1 MHNPP
6 PQKLEW
12 LVWTGLGLVMGLVLG
27 AFGYARFGPAR
38 VAAPPLPVL
47 SQVTG
52 FSLTN
57 QFGEVVTAATLRGRP
72 WLGEIIFTRC
82 PGPCVR
88 MTRNLAELQ
97 SRLPRGTDLRFVTL
111 TADPAHDTPAVLRAY
126 AERFG
131 ADSNRWHFLTG
142 PHVRLYELATQQL
155 LLAVAENPDPANAP
169 PDELFIHS
177 TRMVLVDAAGRVR
190 AAYDGE
196 SPAAQDQVLADWRR
210 LAAEPR

>member
-1 MHNPP
+1 MQNPP
-6 PQKLEW
+6 PPKLEW
-12 LVWTGLGLVMGLVLG
+12 LVWTGLGLAMGLVLG
-27 AFGYARFGPAR
+27 AFAYARWGPAR
-38 VAAPPLPVL
+38 VADSPLPVL

-52 FSLTN
+52 FNLTN
-57 QFGEVVTAATLRGRP
+57 QFGEVVTAETLRGRP

-97 SRLPRGTDLRFVTL
+97 SRLPRGADLRFVTL
-111 TADPAHDTPAVLRAY
+111 TADPAYDTPAVLRTY

-131 ADSNRWHFLTG
+131 ADSDRWHFLTG
-142 PHVRLYELATQQL
+142 PQIQLYELATKQL

-177 TRMVLVDAAGRVR
+177 TRMVLVDPAGRVR

-196 SPAAQDQVLADWRR
+196 SPAAQDQVLADLRR

>member
-1 MHNPP
+1 MQNPP

-27 AFGYARFGPAR
+27 AYAYARFGPAR
-38 VAAPPLPVL
+38 VAEPPLPVL
-47 SQVTG
+47 SRVTG

-57 QFGEVVTAATLRGRP
+57 QFGEVVTVEALRGRP

-97 SRLPRGTDLRFVTL
+97 NRLPRDADPRFVTL
-111 TADPAHDTPAVLRAY
+111 TADPAYDTPAVLRAY

-142 PHVRLYELATQQL
+142 PQVRLYELATKQL

-196 SPAAQDQVLADWRR
+196 SPAAQDQVLADLRR

>member
-27 AFGYARFGPAR
+27 AFAYARLGPAR
-38 VAAPPLPVL
+38 VAEPPLPVL

-57 QFGEVVTAATLRGRP
+57 QFEEVVTAEALRGRP

-97 SRLPRGTDLRFVTL
+97 NRLPRDADLRFVTL
-111 TADPAHDTPAVLRAY
+111 TADPAYDTPAVLRAY

-142 PHVRLYELATQQL
+142 PQVRLYELATKQL

-196 SPAAQDQVLADWRR
+196 SPAAQDQVLEDLRR

>member
-1 MHNPP
+1 MQNPP

-12 LVWTGLGLVMGLVLG
+12 LVWTGLGLAMGLVLG
-27 AFGYARFGPAR
+27 AFAYARWGPAR
-38 VAAPPLPVL
+38 VADSPLPVL

-52 FSLTN
+52 FNLTN
-57 QFGEVVTAATLRGRP
+57 QFGEVVTAETLRGRP

-97 SRLPRGTDLRFVTL
+97 SRLPRDADLRLVTL
-111 TADPAHDTPAVLRAY
+111 TADPAYDTPAVLRAY

-142 PHVRLYELATQQL
+142 SQVQLYELATKQL

-177 TRMVLVDAAGRVR
+177 TRMVLVDPAGRVR

-196 SPAAQDQVLADWRR
+196 SPAAQDQVLADLRR